1 MRRMRKMIGAKRL
14 LAVIALMAAAF
25 VALQGVLAQGDTG
38 PGAVVLASNLSG
50 NYEIY
55 VLNPATGLSTQLT
68 NNAAE
73 DVEPMWSPDSSKI
86 VFASNRD
93 GDYELYVMRADGT
106 DVRQLT
112 NNLAEDRQPRWQ
124 PGGNYIIFV
133 SNVNGQWD
141 LYAISADG
149 AIVRQ
154 LTNDPS
160 DERGPG
166 YAAAGPG
173 VVPVGPTP
181 GVVVTVAPVST
192 VDGKVNSYQL
202 NVRANPGEGARILEV
217 LPRDT
222 PVDILGRYYD
232 NNWIQVQTPTGN
244 VGWVAAWLVD
254 ITIDLSTVPIVNA
267 QFVSPPPT
275 ATPTPAPT
283 ATPAITTTI
292 SFWSDKSQI
301 TLGNCATVGW
311 DVEGIKQVYFEGV
324 GVTGHETRHVCPT
337 VDTTYHLLVILL
349 DNSTTDRYITIKVVP

>member
-1 MRRMRKMIGAKRL
+1 MRRIKKPRGW
-14 LAVIALMAAAF
+14 LAVGVAAVMVF
-25 VALQGVLAQGDTG
+25 VALHGVLAQGEPG
-38 PGAVVLASNLSG
+38 PGLVVFASNLTG

-68 NNAAE
+68 NNAAQ
-73 DVEPMWSPDSSKI
+73 DAEPVWSPDGSKI
-86 VFASNRD
+86 AFASDRD

-124 PGGNYIIFV
+124 PDGNNIIFV

-141 LYAISADG
+141 LYSISADG

-154 LTNDPS
+154 LTNDTA

-166 YAAAGPG
+166 FAVAAGG

-181 GVVVTVAPVST
+181 PVVVTVPSVPA

-202 NVRANPGEGARILEV
+202 NVRMNPGEGARILEV

-254 ITIDLSTVPIVNA
+254 IYIDLSTVPIINA
-267 QFVSPPPT
+267 QFIAPPPT

-283 ATPAITTTI
+283 ATPAVTTSI
-292 SFWSDKSQI
+292 SFWSDKAQVQS
-301 TLGNCATVGW
+301 GNCATVGW
-311 DVEGIKQVYFEGV
+311 DVEGINQVYFDGA
-324 GVTGHETRHVCPT
+324 GVTGHETRQVCPT
-337 VDTTYHLLVILL
+337 VDTTYHLHVVLL
-349 DNSTTDRYITIKVVP
+349 DNTTTDRYITIKVVP